1 MIAKTRAKPTKNDI
15 TKIPVTNNF
24 LRTKHEGRSRE
35 YRFKVVAE
43 QTEHSKVL
51 SKTTEGQYSPARFEQ
66 AKVVYYMALGPNLF
80 ILNLPAFANKN
91 TQLAIASVDKILPK

>member
-15 TKIPVTNNF
+15 TKTPVTNNF

-51 SKTTEGQYSPARFEQ
+51 SKTTEGQYCTVRASEGSLLHGTRTKLVYFEF
-66 AKVVYYMALGPNLF
+66 AG
-80 ILNLPAFANKN
+80 FANKN

>member
-15 TKIPVTNNF
+15 TKTPVTNNF

-51 SKTTEGQYSPARFEQ
+51 SKKTQGQYYTVRASEGSLLRGTRTKLVYFEF
-66 AKVVYYMALGPNLF
+66 AG
-80 ILNLPAFANKN
+80 FANKN
-91 TQLAIASVDKILPK
+91 TQLAIASVDKILHK

>member
-1 MIAKTRAKPTKNDI
+1 MIAKTRAKPTTNDI
-15 TKIPVTNNF
+15 TKTPVTNNF
-24 LRTKHEGRSRE
+24 LRTKHKGRSRE

-51 SKTTEGQYSPARFEQ
+51 SKTTEGQYCTVRASEGSLLRGTRTKLVYFEF
-66 AKVVYYMALGPNLF
+66 AG
-80 ILNLPAFANKN
+80 FANKN

>member
-24 LRTKHEGRSRE
+24 LRTKYEGRSRE

-51 SKTTEGQYSPARFEQ
+51 SKTTAGQFSPARFEQ
-66 AKVVYYMALGPNLF
+66 AKVVALGTRALMALGPNLS
-80 ILNLPAFANKN
+80 ILNLPASR
-91 TQLAIASVDKILPK
+91 TKIHSLRSLP